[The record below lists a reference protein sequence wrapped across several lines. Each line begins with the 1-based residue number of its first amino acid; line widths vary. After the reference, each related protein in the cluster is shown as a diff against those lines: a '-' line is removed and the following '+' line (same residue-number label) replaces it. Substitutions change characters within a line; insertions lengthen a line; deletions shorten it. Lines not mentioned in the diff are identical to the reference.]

1 MDAVFIDTEDHA
13 VTMGKSA
20 SLQRPYYLIP
30 APGSTV
36 QKPCQYSRERKVKSG
51 NMTFMERILVE
62 QYMDIHVNN
71 KKAQK
76 LCVRSIASVNLE
88 TVN

>member
-1 MDAVFIDTEDHA
+1 MEMDAVFIDTEDHA
-13 VTMGKSA
+13 MTMGKSA

-30 APGSTV
+30 APGSSV

-62 QYMDIHVNN
+62 
-71 KKAQK
+71 
-76 LCVRSIASVNLE
+76 
-88 TVN
+88 